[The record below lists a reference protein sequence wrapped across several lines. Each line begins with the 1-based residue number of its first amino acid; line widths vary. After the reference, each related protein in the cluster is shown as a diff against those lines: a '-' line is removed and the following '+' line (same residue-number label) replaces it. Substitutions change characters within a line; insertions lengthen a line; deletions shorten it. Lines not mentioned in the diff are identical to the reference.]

1 MELLC
6 NHCCTGKTINITFY
20 ERVCVALDIQH
31 AMRMRHI
38 VFCGLP
44 RSTIYF
50 HIISYTARFSG
61 GGGRSY
67 WTQNACFDF
76 PYNSTWN
83 IYHSTKNFARYDQK
97 YL

>member
-61 GGGRSY
+61 EKFTEHKMRVLIFH
-67 WTQNACFDF
+67 TTLPETFIILRRTLRD
-76 PYNSTWN
+76 TIKN
-83 IYHSTKNFARYDQK
+83 I
-97 YL
+97 